1 MKPQDPPTLNRFA
14 ITVGNRQDGLY
25 RRGKGA
31 YNDRTRSQRSRAS
44 PGRAGHERIEPVHGA
59 LKAFSIT
66 AVGVAILVGLLVWDP
81 QRSDGKAGSLLVYCA
96 AGIQNP
102 VAEVAREY
110 EREFG
115 VKVELQ
121 FGGSGTLLSNLR
133 VAKKGDLYL
142 AADTSYMD
150 KAREW
155 DLLAEAIP
163 LAYQR
168 PVIAV
173 QKGNPGG
180 IAGVS
185 DLLRPGVK
193 VALANPD
200 AASVGKQTKIL
211 MERLG
216 RWDVLGAATR
226 QRGVFKP
233 TVNEVAN
240 DVKIGTVQAGIIWD
254 ATVNQYP
261 ELEAVPI
268 EGAESFVLNVT
279 VGVLHS
285 SRTPTAALRFARYL
299 GARDKGLKTF
309 ERMGF
314 PPVDG
319 DEWALTPEI
328 TYYAGGVN
336 RLGIQETLKE
346 FERREGVRITTVY
359 NGCGILMGSIQRG
372 ARPDG
377 YHTCDASFMD
387 GVKDLFTDAVDVS
400 ETDMVIV
407 CATGRDD
414 IKGLDDLGRE
424 GMKIGLAN
432 EQQSA
437 LGALTARLLKRVG
450 LYEKVTPNVVSRT
463 PTSDLLINQIRTGS
477 LDAIIVYRANTAA
490 VADKVQIV
498 EMGLSDAKAVQTFAI
513 GKESK
518 YKHLM
523 GRLFET
529 IRTAESQRRFT
540 EGGFRWIMEE
550 GKTP

>member
-1 MKPQDPPTLNRFA
+1 
-14 ITVGNRQDGLY
+14 
-25 RRGKGA
+25 
-31 YNDRTRSQRSRAS
+31 
-44 PGRAGHERIEPVHGA
+44 VHGG
-59 LKAFSIT
+59 LKAVAIT
-66 AVGVAILVGLLVWDP
+66 AVVVAVLVGLLMWDP
-81 QRSDGKAGSLLVYCA
+81 QPGGEAGSLLVYCA
-96 AGIQNP
+96 AGIKNP
-102 VAEVAREY
+102 VTEIAREY
-110 EREFG
+110 EREFD

-133 VAKKGDLYL
+133 VAKKGDLYV
-142 AADTSYMD
+142 AADTGYID

-168 PVIAV
+168 PTIAV
-173 QKGNPGG
+173 PKGNPDK
-180 IAGVS
+180 IQGVA
-185 DLLRPGVK
+185 DLLSEGVK
-193 VALANPD
+193 IALANPD
-200 AASVGKQTKIL
+200 AASIGKQTKIL

-216 RWDVLGAATR
+216 HWEALETATR
-226 QRGVFKP
+226 QHGVFKP

-268 EGAESFVLNVT
+268 EGAESFVQNVT
-279 VGVLHS
+279 IGVLHS

-299 GARDKGLKTF
+299 GARDKGLKVF

-328 TYYAGGVN
+328 VYYSGGVN
-336 RLGIQETLKE
+336 RLGVQDTLKE
-346 FERREGVRITTVY
+346 FARREGVRITTKY
-359 NGCGILMGSIQRG
+359 HGCGVLNGMIKTGD
-372 ARPDG
+372 RPDG

-387 GVKDLFTDAVDVS
+387 GVEHLFTEAVDVT

-407 CATGRDD
+407 CAKGRDD
-414 IKGLDDLGRE
+414 IKGLEDLGRK
-424 GMKIGLAN
+424 GLMVGLAN

-463 PTSDLLINQIRTGS
+463 PTADLLVNQLRMGS
-477 LDAIIVYRANTAA
+477 LDAIIVYRANTSA

-498 EMGLSDAKAVQTFAI
+498 EMGLSDAKAIQTFAV
-513 GKESK
+513 GKGSK

-523 GRLFET
+523 ERLFQT
-529 IRTAESQRRFT
+529 IRTAESKRRFT
-540 EGGFRWIMEE
+540 DGGFRWILEE
-550 GKTP
+550 GKAP